1 MATAAQIEANIVKD
15 QLSTGPRTVEGNA
28 ASATNSTKHGFTA
41 KHALQLTE
49 DDRQEWQALV
59 SANEYELRSST
70 PIVRTMSGTL
80 VLAAWNIQRANRLEA
95 AMAINGIDPLLSG
108 EQDAKKLDRIGSF
121 RMRAKRTFRKSH
133 KELRALIAAR
143 PPLKAV
149 VKNEPK
155 FMVANCQG
163 NAQPWPE
170 RVRHRPSLQ
179 PPTSLWENEAN
190 SAQLRNHDRIL

>member
-80 VLAAWNIQRANRLEA
+80 VLAAWNIQRAQS
-95 AMAINGIDPLLSG
+95 P
-108 EQDAKKLDRIGSF
+108 
-121 RMRAKRTFRKSH
+121 
-133 KELRALIAAR
+133 
-143 PPLKAV
+143 
-149 VKNEPK
+149 
-155 FMVANCQG
+155 
-163 NAQPWPE
+163 
-170 RVRHRPSLQ
+170 
-179 PPTSLWENEAN
+179 
-190 SAQLRNHDRIL
+190 